1 MGTIGT
7 STNSCDKCCRSLD
20 GKGWLEI
27 AGMKIC
33 GICQYESSNALL
45 IDNTKT
51 FTFPLTTEDEQCNLY
66 ESSGT
71 EDSCDCCG
79 KTASE
84 HFITQTQTIFT
95 ANERNT

>member
-79 KTASE
+79 MSE
-84 HFITQTQTIFT
+84 LLVVRQSLKLSGQLSWL
-95 ANERNT
+95 